1 MSKTW
6 SSSQGTW
13 SPMEEI
19 GLVSISNDARQNMIP
34 GEGAKCQRG
43 IRERRANPGSG
54 PLEGW
59 DYMRPA
65 GS

>member
-1 MSKTW
+1 
-6 SSSQGTW
+6 
-13 SPMEEI
+13 MEEI
-19 GLVSISNDARQNMIP
+19 GLVSISNDARQNMMP

-54 PLEGW
+54 PLQGW